1 MKKKIISIVML
12 TLWAGLIFYLSNQPS
27 QISGKVSGDRIKSVL
42 SVSEA
47 TFNLIH
53 NPLRESMHAVEF
65 LIFALLLFNVL
76 HNYNVKSVYTFCIII
91 SFIFSIL
98 DETHQLYVP
107 GRAFE
112 ILDLILDFVGIV
124 IACLLHFN
132 YNSCMKTKEDL

>member
-12 TLWAGLIFYLSNQPS
+12 ITWAGLIFYLSNQPS
-27 QISGKVSGDRIKSVL
+27 QVSGKVSGDMIKSVL

-76 HNYNVKSVYTFCIII
+76 HNFNVKSVYIHCILI
-91 SFIFSIL
+91 SIVCSIL

-112 ILDLILDFVGIV
+112 ILDLILDSIGII
-124 IACLLHFN
+124 IACILHFN
-132 YNSCMKTKEDL
+132 FISCMKTKNDL

>member
-1 MKKKIISIVML
+1 MKKKIISIIVL
-12 TLWAGLIFYLSNQPS
+12 ILWACFIFYLSNQPS
-27 QISGKVSGDRIKSVL
+27 QVSGKVSGDMIKSVL

-53 NPLRESMHAVEF
+53 NPLRELMHAVEF

-76 HNYNVKSVYTFCIII
+76 HNFNVKSVYIYCILI
-91 SFIFSIL
+91 SIVCSIL

-112 ILDLILDFVGIV
+112 ILDLILDSIGII
-124 IACLLHFN
+124 IACILHFN
-132 YNSCMKTKEDL
+132 FISCMKTKKDL